1 MRAFDDEVLEF
12 FLNNQS
18 RLFDED
24 VAETLDEA
32 DAFLEECMAQVVD
45 DIEEVREYFSDM
57 DVFDLSDEELEE
69 QGEVFKMPDGRYLL
83 LEG

>member
-24 VAETLDEA
+24 VAETLDDA

-45 DIEEVREYFSDM
+45 DIDEVRDYFEEM
-57 DVFDLSDEELEE
+57 DIDGLSDEELEA
-69 QGEVFKMPDGRYLL
+69 QAEVFKMPDGRYLL
-83 LEG
+83 IEG

>member
-1 MRAFDDEVLEF
+1 MRAFDDEVLDF

-24 VAETLDEA
+24 VVETLDEA

-45 DIEEVREYFSDM
+45 GIEDVRDYFEEM
-57 DVFDLSDEELEE
+57 DVDGLSDEELEE
-69 QGEVFKMPDGRYLL
+69 QAEVFKMPDGRYLL
-83 LEG
+83 VEG